1 MPQHVEISGVNT
13 SQPLGLA
20 VLRVVRTSDCKAL
33 VLKDPRILTQIWSK
47 ATTLPFTL
55 LISEGT
61 KGMNAVHT
69 CLTLW
74 YGMEVKP
81 PRRALQVV
89 CVLPLEPAWRS
100 GCGSISFKPKVEKV
114 AATATRED

>member
-1 MPQHVEISGVNT
+1 MPQHVEISSVNT

-20 VLRVVRTSDCKAL
+20 VLRVVGTSDCKAL
-33 VLKDPRILTQIWSK
+33 ALKDPRILTQCRSK

-69 CLTLW
+69 CLTPW
-74 YGMEVKP
+74 YGMKVKLP
-81 PRRALQVV
+81 GRAL
-89 CVLPLEPAWRS
+89 
-100 GCGSISFKPKVEKV
+100 
-114 AATATRED
+114 